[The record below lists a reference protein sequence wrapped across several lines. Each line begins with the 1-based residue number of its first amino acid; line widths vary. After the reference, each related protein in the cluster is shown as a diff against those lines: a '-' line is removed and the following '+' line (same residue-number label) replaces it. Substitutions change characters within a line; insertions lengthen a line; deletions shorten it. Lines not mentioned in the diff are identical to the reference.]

1 MHISAKR
8 KVPSTDRDA
17 VGLVLPQRR
26 IDFLVE
32 HRLRV
37 VVDARAALAKG
48 DRHLLSLGGFVSSTP
63 GIADPSSYS
72 TQELPATTDTEVG
85 QCGREQGMAEAYA
98 ARYNRAIVQAG
109 RR

>member
-1 MHISAKR
+1 M
-8 KVPSTDRDA
+8 KVI
-17 VGLVLPQRR
+17 VLLAFLACAGCTSQRNERCQALSR
-26 IDFLVE
+26 IVRGDPL
-32 HRLRV
+32 
-37 VVDARAALAKG
+37 VDARAALAKG